1 MLPKQSIIP
10 FLMYMNFYI
19 SPPRPPRLEIWGRN
33 VQGAKRP
40 VGAKRPGAKRPGAKR
55 PGGGTSRGENGLGA
69 KRPGT
74 SENVGNW
81 VSCRKRN

>member
-1 MLPKQSIIP
+1 MGGGGGQ
-10 FLMYMNFYI
+10 
-19 SPPRPPRLEIWGRN
+19 N

-55 PGGGTSRGENGLGA
+55 PGGETSRGGNGFGA

-74 SENVGNW
+74 LQG
-81 VSCRKRN
+81 CATGKLLFCCYQKAKQ